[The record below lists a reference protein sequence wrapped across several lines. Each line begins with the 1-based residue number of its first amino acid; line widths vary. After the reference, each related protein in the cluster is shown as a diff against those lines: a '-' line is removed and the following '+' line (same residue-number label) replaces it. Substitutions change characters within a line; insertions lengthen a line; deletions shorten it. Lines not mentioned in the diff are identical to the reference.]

1 MDQQDVQH
9 RQTLNKDDTMESKLE
24 YVVGDVVW
32 AKLMGC
38 PFWPAIVTYDPV
50 SRLFFK
56 GENNTF
62 ALHVRFCNF
71 YGQRSWVTIV
81 EKYCSEQDLVSKH
94 PDCMVSLKKSKEEM
108 ISWHAAVEEAD
119 RLMTFNREERL
130 YHLCTLKDSSP
141 IEERGIYGPA
151 LGESEV
157 RSSGVYCLDVNE
169 CFSPKVRKATYSHVE
184 ELRSDHLDL
193 GSDDTR
199 LLLAEI
205 RKSVKEERLLRFC
218 TIYKL
223 DFSKELNIN
232 GPSDDPAPQ
241 NTNLNSNGVFHNE
254 AAPVIIRN
262 ENIQNNDTTDGNES
276 DDSDYSAANALEIA
290 DLLLQKYGFSQND
303 AKPEKDELDFKK
315 LEVSPRNYHLT
326 LELMEKI
333 WAMEEREY
341 RELQIQKQKDELKR
355 CLRY

>member
-119 RLMTFNREERL
+119 RLMTFNR
-130 YHLCTLKDSSP
+130 
-141 IEERGIYGPA
+141 
-151 LGESEV
+151 
-157 RSSGVYCLDVNE
+157 
-169 CFSPKVRKATYSHVE
+169 
-184 ELRSDHLDL
+184 
-193 GSDDTR
+193 
-199 LLLAEI
+199 
-205 RKSVKEERLLRFC
+205 EERLLRFC